1 MTPRERFLMACNHQI
16 PDRIPIALGGTANKF
31 YTSTMEKLLKYY
43 GLNPDEVVMEPAGFK
58 FIPFHEKLYQRLGV
72 DTRMVYPQTNTAEML
87 KAQRMKSSYKT
98 IWGSEIHFND
108 SDGEWAELGVGLP
121 LGHDDLTLEDVLAHP
136 WPTPTKDLAKGLRRY
151 ALEIKDQGDYAV
163 GVYRVFEAGIF
174 GVVHNMLRGMMNFFC
189 DLAGDV
195 EIAETLLDKVLEV
208 QKAYY
213 GVVLDEVG
221 DLVDFVE
228 IEDDMGMQDRPLI
241 SPQAYKNIIKPKHKE
256 LIRFIKSRC
265 HPGIKVFMHSDGAIY
280 DLIPDFIDIGVDI
293 LNPLQ
298 LGAKGIDLE
307 VIKKNYGDKLAFLG
321 GVNVQ
326 QPFKGSTDDVRRVVR
341 EAIDCL
347 ASGGGYILGPTHNY
361 PPDVPV
367 ENIVTMFEYAKEYGR
382 YSVS

>member
-1 MTPRERFLMACNHQI
+1 
-16 PDRIPIALGGTANKF
+16 
-31 YTSTMEKLLKYY
+31 MEKMLKHY
-43 GLNPDEVVMEPAGFK
+43 GLNSDEVIMEPAGFK
-58 FIPFHEKLYQRLGV
+58 FIPFHEKLYQRLDV
-72 DTRMVYPQTNTAEML
+72 DVRMLYPRTNTAEML
-87 KAQRMKSSYKT
+87 EAQQSKSSYKT

-108 SDGEWAELGVGLP
+108 ADGEWAELGVGLP
-121 LGHDDLTLEDVLAHP
+121 LGYDNLTIEEILAHP
-136 WPTPTKDLAKGLRRY
+136 WPSPTKDVARGLRRR
-151 ALEIKDQGDYAV
+151 ALEIKDQGDYAI

-174 GVVHNMLRGMMNFFC
+174 GVVHNMLRGMMNFFY
-189 DLAGDV
+189 DLAEDV
-195 EIAETLLDKVLEV
+195 EIAETLLDKVLEI

-228 IEDDMGMQDRPLI
+228 TEDDLGMQDRPLI
-241 SPQAYKNIIKPKHKE
+241 SPKVYRDIIKPRHKE
-256 LIRFIKSRC
+256 LIQFIKS
-265 HPGIKVFMHSDGAIY
+265 HGQPDIKVFMHSDGAIY

-298 LGAKGIDLE
+298 LGAKGIDLKA
-307 VIKKNYGDKLAFLG
+307 IKKNYGEKLAFLG
-321 GVNVQ
+321 GVDVQ
-326 QPFKGSTDDVRRVVR
+326 QPFKGGPDDVRRVVR

-382 YSVS
+382 Y